1 MLRVKISEF
10 LLLTLRAFSFATLS
24 HFMWN
29 YIGQLIPSI
38 LTRKFA
44 SLSHLLQYLSGQLIG
59 HFTRTGK
66 IHRCEIHPKTINI
79 LSMVL
84 FKTQLEKL
92 SLKKWQSFDRA
103 VDMKKICMPEVS
115 RSASTAIYRCS
126 SVLLEAVFHFWGVFL
141 NLELIAERNVCFMLM
156 DWADSITRMRLLQ
169 LIKLRLG
176 RWARARHSA
185 TGGHRSASTTT
196 RHNQNQS
203 RAEKMRWERP
213 SESL

>member
-1 MLRVKISEF
+1 
-10 LLLTLRAFSFATLS
+10 
-24 HFMWN
+24 MWN
-29 YIGQLIPSI
+29 PSEDHQYFEHCSVQNS
-38 LTRKFA
+38 TWKTKF
-44 SLSHLLQYLSGQLIG
+44 
-59 HFTRTGK
+59 
-66 IHRCEIHPKTINI
+66 
-79 LSMVL
+79 
-84 FKTQLEKL
+84 EKVTVIR
-92 SLKKWQSFDRA
+92 QSCRYE
-103 VDMKKICMPEVS
+103 KNSCLPEVS
-115 RSASTAIYRCS
+115 RSASTAIYSGS
-126 SVLLEAVFHFWGVFL
+126 SVLLEAVFHFWGAFL